1 MKVFIIINLCPSPG
15 AISWFH
21 EWIKSM
27 FFSDIFNLMPI
38 IVNFIV
44 YICIDINYPV
54 YFLEEQ
60 VAEYKTMCIFNPY
73 WQQGWTRFLSSLRER
88 EALFSK
94 VAVESWIIYTHA
106 HPNILLLR
114 HKAKPILSAR
124 IAFPATFVNLKFQCY
139 KLDWWVWKASFLF
152 ICFWLDL
159 TAWIN
164 IECFLGI

>member
-1 MKVFIIINLCPSPG
+1 MNQI
-15 AISWFH
+15 H
-21 EWIKSM
+21 
-27 FFSDIFNLMPI
+27 FFPDIFNLMPI
-38 IVNFIV
+38 IVNLIV
-44 YICIDINYPV
+44 YICIDINYQV

-60 VAEYKTMCIFNPY
+60 VAAYQTMCIFNAY
-73 WQQGWTRFLSSLRER
+73 WQQGRTRFLSSLAESTLHKR
-88 EALFSK
+88 EAPFSK

-139 KLDWWVWKASFLF
+139 KLDWWAWKANCLF
-152 ICFWLDL
+152 IYFWLDL

-164 IECFLGI
+164 IECFLGGLKFKRHIAVQISTF